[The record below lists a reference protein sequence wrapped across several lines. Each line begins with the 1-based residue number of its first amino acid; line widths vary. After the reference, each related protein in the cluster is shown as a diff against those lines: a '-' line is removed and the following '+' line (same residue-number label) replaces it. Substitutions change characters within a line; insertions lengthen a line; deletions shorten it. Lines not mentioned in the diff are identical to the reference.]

1 MDPADEGRREGR
13 RARDLDRKEASGR
26 SRRGLLA
33 AGAGVAGLAAT
44 EMIARAAP
52 AQASNGKP
60 VLLGVLNT
68 ASATTEIEAQSSS
81 GSAAAILAAPQSGIG
96 VSGAGDVVGVNGVA
110 IPGTNGDGVHGLAD
124 GHGTGVKGSAGSPVI
139 GQGVGVTAEHTS
151 GGTALRVIGSAVFS
165 RSGTLTIKAGHSAIT
180 QTGVALT
187 AASLIF
193 VTLQNHVPGVYV
205 QSAVPDALKGSFTVH
220 LSSAAPVATTVA
232 WFIVN

>member
-1 MDPADEGRREGR
+1 MNAADEGRPETR
-13 RARDLDRKEASGR
+13 RPRDPDRKEAGGR

-68 ASATTEIEAQSSS
+68 ASATTEIEARSSS
-81 GSAAAILAAPQSGIG
+81 GSAAAILAAAQSGTG
-96 VSGAGDVVGVNGVA
+96 VSGGGDVVGVNGVA
-110 IPGTNGDGVHGLAD
+110 FPGTNGDGVHGVAD
-124 GHGTGVKGSAGSPVI
+124 GLGTGVRGSAGSPVI

-165 RSGTLTIKAGHSAIT
+165 RSGTLRSR
-180 QTGVALT
+180 Q
-187 AASLIF
+187 
-193 VTLQNHVPGVYV
+193 
-205 QSAVPDALKGSFTVH
+205 
-220 LSSAAPVATTVA
+220 ATRRSPRPE
-232 WFIVN
+232 WL